1 VYEVVREPIETFKA
15 ATAGSQLLNR
25 HPGRKFIRFLLC
37 LFGILAAWGI
47 MPSTPRADIYK
58 LIDENGVIHFSN
70 VPTAK
75 GNWKLIIKEKRVHF
89 NLGPNFTRFDPLI
102 LKAAKK
108 YNVDYALVKAV
119 IKAESNFNPRAISR
133 VGAIGLMQLMPET
146 ADFLKVSDSFHPG
159 DNIDGGVRYL
169 RYLLNLFNG
178 NLPLSLAAYNA
189 GEKAVFRYNGIPP
202 YRETQT
208 YVRRVQQYYREF
220 SGESKNP
227 VQSVRSSN

>member
-1 VYEVVREPIETFKA
+1 MRRESIGTFKA
-15 ATAGSQLLNR
+15 ATARSQLLNR
-25 HPGRKFIRFLLC
+25 DPRRKFICLLLC
-37 LFGILAAWGI
+37 LFWILTAWGM
-47 MPSTPRADIYK
+47 MPLTSWADIYK

-70 VPTAK
+70 VPTAQ

-89 NLGPNFTRFDPLI
+89 NLGPNFSKFDPLI

-133 VGAIGLMQLMPET
+133 VGAKGLMQLMPET
-146 ADFLKVSDSFHPG
+146 ADFLKVSDSFHPE

-169 RYLLNLFNG
+169 RYLLKLFNG

-208 YVRRVQQYYREF
+208 YVKRVQQYFREF

-227 VQSVRSSN
+227 VQSARSSN

>member
-1 VYEVVREPIETFKA
+1 MATLKA
-15 ATAGSQLLNR
+15 ATAGSQELNR
-25 HPGRKFIRFLLC
+25 YPGRKVIHLLLC
-37 LFGILAAWGI
+37 LFGILTAWGT
-47 MPSTPRADIYK
+47 MPSTSWADIYK

-70 VPTAK
+70 VPAAK

-89 NLGPNFTRFDPLI
+89 NLGRNFTRFDPLI

-108 YNVDYALVKAV
+108 YNVNYALVKAV

-133 VGAIGLMQLMPET
+133 VGAKGLMQLMPET
-146 ADFLKVSDSFHPG
+146 ANFLKVSDSFHPG

-189 GEKAVFRYNGIPP
+189 GEKAVFRHHGIPP

-208 YVRRVQQYYREF
+208 YVKRVQQYFREF

-227 VQSVRSSN
+227 VQSARSSN

>member
-1 VYEVVREPIETFKA
+1 VRRESIGTFKA
-15 ATAGSQLLNR
+15 ATARSQLLNR
-25 HPGRKFIRFLLC
+25 DPRRKFICLLLC
-37 LFGILAAWGI
+37 LFWILTAWGM
-47 MPSTPRADIYK
+47 MPLTSWADIYK

-70 VPTAK
+70 VPTAQ

-89 NLGPNFTRFDPLI
+89 NLGPNFSKFDPLI

-133 VGAIGLMQLMPET
+133 VGAKGLMQLMPET
-146 ADFLKVSDSFHPG
+146 ADFLKVSDSFHPE

-169 RYLLNLFNG
+169 RYLLKLFNG

-208 YVRRVQQYYREF
+208 YVKRVQQYFREF

-227 VQSVRSSN
+227 VQSARSSN

>member
-1 VYEVVREPIETFKA
+1 MQKEPIETFKA
-15 ATAGSQLLNR
+15 ATAGSQLLDTR
-25 HPGRKFIRFLLC
+25 PRKKFIHLALC
-37 LFGILAAWGI
+37 LFWVLPAWGV
-47 MPSTPRADIYK
+47 MPSTTWADIYK

-70 VPTAK
+70 VPTAQ

-89 NLGPNFTRFDPLI
+89 NLGKNFTRFDPLI
-102 LKAAKK
+102 WKAAQK

-119 IKAESNFNPRAISR
+119 IKAESNFDPHAISR
-133 VGAIGLMQLMPET
+133 VGAKGLMQLMPGT
-146 ADFLKVSDSFHPG
+146 ANFLNVSDSFHPEE
-159 DNIDGGVRYL
+159 NIDGGVRYL

-208 YVRRVQQYYREF
+208 YVKRVQQYLQEF
-220 SGESKNP
+220 SAESKNP
-227 VQSVRSSN
+227 AQAVRSSN